1 MAEKALS
8 AATDARK
15 ETASMTELANKK
27 LKERSLK
34 TKSNLSHIQR
44 LELARSENI
53 VIAKGIPPCTSG
65 KETHEEL
72 RRVVDMAFQSTG
84 ARGITVT
91 YIRRLQ
97 RVRGDNG
104 SAPAALRISLSNL
117 TDKLIL
123 FDAVKRRIES
133 GGSVPYSFQNEIP
146 KYALGMHKQLSKIAA
161 EIRRMDNNVKTR
173 VNMSKGDHW
182 PSLAI
187 KRRGETAYKPAPQ
200 GLIDTAKK
208 TLNEAKK
215 IAKAERQAAA
225 PPAANSQND
234 DDDLLLEDMDMG
246 VDEPPQPSGPAA
258 RAGMNRH

>member
-1 MAEKALS
+1 
-8 AATDARK
+8 
-15 ETASMTELANKK
+15 
-27 LKERSLK
+27 
-34 TKSNLSHIQR
+34 
-44 LELARSENI
+44 
-53 VIAKGIPPCTSG
+53 
-65 KETHEEL
+65 
-72 RRVVDMAFQSTG
+72 MAFQSTG

-104 SAPAALRISLSNL
+104 SAPAALRISLSSL

-123 FDAVKRRIES
+123 FDEVKRRIES

-173 VNMSKGDHW
+173 VNMSKGDHR

-187 KRRGETAYKPAPQ
+187 KRRGETAYKPGPQ
-200 GLIDTAKK
+200 DLIDTAKK

-215 IAKAERQAAA
+215 VAKAECQAAA
-225 PPAANSQND
+225 RPATNSQND
-234 DDDLLLEDMDMG
+234 DDDLLLGDMDMG
-246 VDEPPQPSGPAA
+246 VEGPPQPSGPAA
-258 RAGMNRH
+258 RAGVSRH